1 MLRTFSIEQLEYWAV
16 ETGFMKRKTKL
27 KPEHFLLLCSCLG
40 ESIGKKSLVQLCA
53 QLCATFDL
61 KLTAEGLNQRFNP
74 QAVKFLKKVFES
86 LFSKQLAMPITEKI
100 MLRYLGSTEH
110 PIAKTL
116 ISYVRKGD
124 AIILEIIPSY
134 FSTWDDSK
142 ISQG

>member
-1 MLRTFSIEQLEYWAV
+1 MVYFCVDAPNMPYKGVRGKGTVRIHED
-16 ETGFMKRKTKL
+16 M
-27 KPEHFLLLCSCLG
+27 EH
-40 ESIGKKSLVQLCA
+40 
-53 QLCATFDL
+53 
-61 KLTAEGLNQRFNP
+61 N
-74 QAVKFLKKVFES
+74 
-86 LFSKQLAMPITEKI
+86 MPITEKI

-142 ISQG
+142 ISQGGI